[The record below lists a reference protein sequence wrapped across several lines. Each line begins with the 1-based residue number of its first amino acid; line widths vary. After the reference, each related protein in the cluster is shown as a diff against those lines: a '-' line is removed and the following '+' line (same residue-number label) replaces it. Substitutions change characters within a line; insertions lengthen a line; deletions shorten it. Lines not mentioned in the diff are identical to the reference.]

1 MATTASRLD
10 RQLDRRFVPITELE
24 QSAFCQTDGNLR
36 TRTLEEEFSAGVR
49 WQKVPTR
56 YLKLAPEQIEE
67 GIRYARAE
75 LATKVTVLGHHY
87 QREDV
92 IQFADFRGDSYL
104 LSKQAAATDQAK
116 WIVFCGV
123 HFMAETAD
131 ILTADDQHV
140 ILPNMAA
147 GCSMADMAQTEDVDD
162 AWDDL
167 TSLLGTQDSSGMA
180 EVIPIAY
187 MNSTAAIKALCGR
200 NGGII
205 CTSSNADK
213 AFRWAFERGK
223 RILFLPDQHLGR
235 NTGLAA
241 GIPDDDMVVWD
252 PHAIRNGA
260 LTEQQIRDAKVL
272 LWKGH
277 CSVHTRFTVAQIE
290 EARRS
295 HPDVTVMVHP
305 ECTREVV
312 DASDLRGSTEF
323 IRQTIEAAAPGTTWA
338 IGTEINMVNR
348 MRDEHPDLNVFCL
361 DPVVCPCATMY
372 RIHPAYVLWVL
383 EGIMA
388 GVGIN
393 VIEVDEATKRE
404 AKVAL
409 DRMLQIAG

>member
-1 MATTASRLD
+1 MVKSASVA
-10 RQLDRRFVPITELE
+10 DRRIIPITELE

-36 TRTLEEEFSAGVR
+36 TRTLEDEFNAGVR

-56 YLKLAPEQIEE
+56 YLRMTPEHVEE
-67 GIRYARAE
+67 GIRYARKE
-75 LATKVTVLGHHY
+75 LDTKVTVLGHHY
-87 QREDV
+87 QRDDV

-104 LSKQAAATDQAK
+104 LSKQAAATEAAK

-147 GCSMADMAQTEDVDD
+147 GCSMADMAPSEDVDD
-162 AWDDL
+162 AWEDL
-167 TSLLGTQDSSGMA
+167 TSVLGDGAYAGKS
-180 EVIPIAY
+180 EIVPVAY

-200 NGGII
+200 NGGLI

-213 AFRWAFERGK
+213 AFKWAFERGK

-241 GIPDDDMVVWD
+241 GIPAEAMVVWN
-252 PHAIRNGA
+252 PFMPMGG
-260 LTEQQIRDAKVL
+260 LTEQQIHDSKVI
-272 LWKGH
+272 LWRGH
-277 CSVHTRFTVAQIE
+277 CSVHTRFTTQQIT
-290 EARRS
+290 EARRRY
-295 HPDVTVMVHP
+295 PDVQVMVHP
-305 ECTREVV
+305 ECTTEVV
-312 DASDLRGSTEF
+312 NAADCNGSTEF
-323 IRQTIEAAAPGTTWA
+323 IRTTVESAPSGSTWA

-348 MRDEHPDLNVFCL
+348 LRDEHPDKQIFCL

-393 VIEVDEATKRE
+393 VIEVDDATKRE
-404 AKVAL
+404 ASVAIE
-409 DRMLQIAG
+409 RMLEVAG